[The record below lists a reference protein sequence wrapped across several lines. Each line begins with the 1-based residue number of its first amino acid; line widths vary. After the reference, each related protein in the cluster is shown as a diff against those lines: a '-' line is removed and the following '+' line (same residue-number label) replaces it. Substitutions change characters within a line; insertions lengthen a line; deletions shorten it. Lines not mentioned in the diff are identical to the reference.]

1 MVRARNLQEFG
12 EVIKTKFIKYFDFE
26 NIGILFTSHKDDSVF
41 TYDIQRRQNGQ
52 FASIEPSRF
61 LKKLGLSGVA
71 ITQNTDFAI
80 LYEPERLPEFIP
92 KIDNVA
98 GAAIV
103 KNMTIGILGV
113 LVEFSNIISFIK
125 R

>member
-26 NIGILFTSHKDDSVF
+26 NIGILFTSHRDDSVF
-41 TYDIQRRQNGQ
+41 TYDIQRRPNGQ
-52 FASIEPSRF
+52 FATIEASKFP
-61 LKKLGLSGVA
+61 KKLGLSGVS
-71 ITQNTDFAI
+71 ITKNTDFVV

-92 KIDNVA
+92 KVDNVA

-103 KNMTIGILGV
+103 KNMTIGI
-113 LVEFSNIISFIK
+113 
-125 R
+125 